1 MNKPVVMTPE
11 EEDKT
16 AGVNRSFDGTV
27 LSEETPVKVISR
39 EFHNV
44 TSEFTYLPLPSEII
58 KHFGSIENF
67 EKCFS
72 GDSEDEFKI
81 WEFLSEIGH
90 SDRYDDWV
98 SDRKGGYES
107 EYELVK
113 EKND

>member
-1 MNKPVVMTPE
+1 MDKPVVMTPE
-11 EEDKT
+11 EEDRT
-16 AGVNRSFDGTV
+16 AGVDRSFDGTV
-27 LSEETPVKVISR
+27 HSEETPVKVLMR

-58 KHFGSIENF
+58 KHFGSMENF

-72 GDSEDEFKI
+72 ETDGEYKL

-107 EYELVK
+107 EYELI
-113 EKND
+113 KND

>member
-11 EEDKT
+11 EEDRNANVT
-16 AGVNRSFDGTV
+16 RSFDGTV
-27 LSEETPVKVISR
+27 LSEETPVKVLMR

-58 KHFGSIENF
+58 KHFGSMENF

-72 GDSEDEFKI
+72 ETDGEYKL

-107 EYELVK
+107 EYELI
-113 EKND
+113 KND

>member
-1 MNKPVVMTPE
+1 M
-11 EEDKT
+11 
-16 AGVNRSFDGTV
+16 
-27 LSEETPVKVISR
+27 
-39 EFHNV
+39 
-44 TSEFTYLPLPSEII
+44 
-58 KHFGSIENF
+58 ENF

-72 GDSEDEFKI
+72 EDTDGDYKI

-90 SDRYDDWV
+90 CDRYDDWV

>member
-1 MNKPVVMTPE
+1 MDKPVVMTPE
-11 EEDKT
+11 EEDRT
-16 AGVNRSFDGTV
+16 AGVNRSFDGNV
-27 LSEETPVKVISR
+27 YSEETPIKVLMR

-58 KHFGSIENF
+58 KHFGSMKNF

-72 GDSEDEFKI
+72 ETDGEYKL

-107 EYELVK
+107 EYELI
-113 EKND
+113 KND